1 MARCD
6 QGYLCDVCGE
16 EVESIRESDL
26 YLRFVTGEL
35 SSNELLARPNAICV
49 AILSYRSSSR
59 TRILYPSLSTVI
71 SIGDCLIPLISLTVK
86 RC

>member
-35 SSNELLARPNAICV
+35 SSNELLGAPV
-49 AILSYRSSSR
+49 Y
-59 TRILYPSLSTVI
+59 TRKFLNIKI
-71 SIGDCLIPLISLTVK
+71 
-86 RC
+86 